1 MQTLTTLPRARNEQL
16 VIQAL
21 PEETLV
27 YDLKRHKAHCLN
39 KTAAFVWQHCDG
51 RTTTGDMAA
60 KLSATFD
67 LPADEKIVW
76 LALGDL
82 EKADLLQDS
91 VARNDG
97 FHPGRRAALKRIGL
111 VGASA
116 VLLPTIVSI
125 VAPTVSAAVSCGQPC
140 DNTNPALTCTAPC
153 ICSSPSGPGVC
164 IDQGAP
170 RPAGPGEGGSAD
182 DGAMTP
188 PRYES

>member
-1 MQTLTTLPRARNEQL
+1 MDMHTTLPRARNEQL

-51 RTTTGDMAA
+51 QTTTSEMAE
-60 KLSATFD
+60 KLSTTFQ

-82 EKADLLQDS
+82 EKANLLQGS
-91 VARNDG
+91 VARDNG
-97 FHPGRRAALKRIGL
+97 FIPGRRAALKRIGL

-116 VLLPTIVSI
+116 VLIPTIVSI
-125 VAPTVSAAVSCGQPC
+125 VAPTVSAVVTTCAPATCPGGTSAECAQPC
-140 DNTNPALTCTAPC
+140 TCVGTDCVDLSGRDGGTA
-153 ICSSPSGPGVC
+153 
-164 IDQGAP
+164 
-170 RPAGPGEGGSAD
+170 
-182 DGAMTP
+182 TP
-188 PRYES
+188 PRF